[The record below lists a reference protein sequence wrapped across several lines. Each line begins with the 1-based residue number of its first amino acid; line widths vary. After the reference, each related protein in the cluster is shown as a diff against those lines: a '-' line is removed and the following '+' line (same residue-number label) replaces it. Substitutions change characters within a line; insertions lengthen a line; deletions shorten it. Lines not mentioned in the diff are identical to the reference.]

1 MKSLQPI
8 QKTFRVFQILAK
20 VAFIFSIIGASC
32 CAVGALCCV
41 VWLSG
46 GRVFSLFGDPVTVF
60 AGGENLNQT
69 LAVLLSDMVCLTAD
83 AILLGFAGRYFRAE
97 QADGTPFT
105 QRGANLVKRLGI
117 RCIWMPIVS
126 IVIASVIA
134 ACLGAELGDVSNLPG
149 VVTGIVLILAS
160 LIFRYGAELE
170 AKLKRQGGATG
181 ATGRGS
187 LDEID
192 VETAETVSTMTL
204 TDIL

>member
-1 MKSLQPI
+1 M
-8 QKTFRVFQILAK
+8 
-20 VAFIFSIIGASC
+20 FSVVGASL
-32 CAVGALCCV
+32 CALGALCCL

-46 GRVFSLFGDPVTVF
+46 GRVFSLFGEPVTVL

-69 LAVLLSDMVCLTAD
+69 MAMLLSNLVYLTAD
-83 AILLGFAGRYFRAE
+83 AVLLGFARQYFTIE
-97 QADGTPFT
+97 QDDGTPFT

-170 AKLKRQGGATG
+170 AELGRQSREA
-181 ATGRGS
+181 
-187 LDEID
+187 
-192 VETAETVSTMTL
+192 AESGV
-204 TDIL
+204 

>member
-8 QKTFRVFQILAK
+8 QKTFRVFQVLAK
-20 VAFIFSIIGASC
+20 IAFVFSIVGAAF

-69 LAVLLSDMVCLTAD
+69 LAMLLSNLVYLIAD
-83 AILLGFAGRYFRAE
+83 AVLLGFARRSFSIE

-105 QRGANLVKRLGI
+105 QRGADLVKRLGI

-170 AKLKRQGGATG
+170 AEL
-181 ATGRGS
+181 GRRGRKADELGES
-187 LDEID
+187 L
-192 VETAETVSTMTL
+192 
-204 TDIL
+204 